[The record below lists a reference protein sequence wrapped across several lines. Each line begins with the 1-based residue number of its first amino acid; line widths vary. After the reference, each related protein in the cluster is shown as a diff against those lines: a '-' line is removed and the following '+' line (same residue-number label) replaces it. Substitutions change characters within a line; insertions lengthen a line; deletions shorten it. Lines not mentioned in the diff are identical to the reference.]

1 MHLRLAPVALAQ
13 CKSKMKSLFETWRKY
28 VDESKVVNLHRYAF
42 NKASMDLYKW
52 FEDIAYQDT
61 SIDEDDPNYEKLVVE
76 RAEILKY
83 AFLEKVENNGIEL
96 ALEMIGI
103 PVMYLGADWLGS
115 LYTIMAEYEKRKAML

>member
-1 MHLRLAPVALAQ
+1 
-13 CKSKMKSLFETWRKY
+13 MKTLFETWRKY
-28 VDESKVVNLHRYAF
+28 VGESKVVNLHRYAF

-61 SIDEDDPNYEKLVVE
+61 SIDEADPNYDKLVVE

-103 PVMYLGADWLGS
+103 PVIYLGADWLGS

>member
-1 MHLRLAPVALAQ
+1 
-13 CKSKMKSLFETWRKY
+13 MKSLYETWQKY
-28 VDESKVVNLHRYAF
+28 VDEAKVINLHRYAF

-61 SIDEDDPNYEKLVVE
+61 SIDEDDPNYDKLVVE